1 MTSQDISGP
10 HTDRPA
16 PPAPNDLNSATDS
29 GTAAAPGGVTD
40 GMTDG
45 IALGP
50 VQFLRMLDQIPVA
63 VMMLDA
69 ATLRIS
75 YINETSK
82 QTLDQIR
89 DLLPVPVENLIGANV
104 DIFHKNP
111 AHQRALLAD
120 PGNLPHRARI
130 RLGDEILDLLISSIT
145 GLEGDYIGPM
155 LTWSLVTAQVK
166 AEERIVQLACFD
178 TLTGL
183 KNRSAFFDDLSATL
197 DKIRQAENPQ
207 VHALLFVD
215 LDGFKFVNDTY
226 GHATGDLMLKT
237 VADVLRDICDTY
249 GASLGR
255 IGGDE
260 FAVLVPS
267 TSVETIDIMTRK
279 VIGTLERPFTLPQ
292 GLQHQIGASIGVAYS
307 PEHGV
312 DPTLLLSRADMA
324 LYAAKGAGKG
334 TARVFMPEMEVR
346 LQMRGNLEGMLRE
359 AFAERRDLFVFY
371 QPIIDLKTGNVVSRE
386 ALLRWYDPVQG
397 WISPADFIPVAE
409 ETGLIYELDEFV
421 LSTACAE
428 AAKWED
434 EVTVAVNV
442 SAACLGLNRLPAAV
456 SRALEQSGLPGAR
469 LNVEV
474 TETALMQGGADAL
487 RDLQAIRALGVA
499 ICLDD
504 FGTGFSSLAHL
515 RSFPF
520 DKIKID
526 GSFVR
531 DGDTRADCDA
541 IVSALAQLGATL
553 GVDTV
558 AEGVE
563 TSQQHQR
570 IKAEGCTQAQ
580 GFLFGHPLPG
590 GMDVNR
596 VNELVA
602 GRPGAGGMGHPIP

>member
-1 MTSQDISGP
+1 MTPHDASG
-10 HTDRPA
+10 HH
-16 PPAPNDLNSATDS
+16 
-29 GTAAAPGGVTD
+29 PGGPVPPSTD
-40 GMTDG
+40 
-45 IALGP
+45 ALNGATLEP
-50 VQFLRMLDQIPVA
+50 AQFLRMLDQIPVA

-82 QTLDQIR
+82 KTLEQIR
-89 DLLPVPVENLIGANV
+89 DLLPVPVESLIGANV

-120 PGNLPHRARI
+120 PRNLPHRARI
-130 RLGDEILDLLISSIT
+130 RLGDEILDLMISSIT
-145 GLEGDYIGPM
+145 GTEGDYIGPM
-155 LTWSLVTAQVK
+155 LTWSLVTAQVE

-183 KNRSAFFDDLSATL
+183 KNRSAFFDDLSTTL
-197 DKIRQAENPQ
+197 DQTRLAESPQ

-237 VADVLRDICDTY
+237 VADVLRDICDVH

-267 TSVETIDIMTRK
+267 TSVETIDALTTK
-279 VIGTLERPFTLPQ
+279 VIATLERPFTLPQ

-324 LYAAKGAGKG
+324 LYAAKNAGKG
-334 TARVFMPEMEVR
+334 TARVFTPEMETR
-346 LQMRGNLEGMLRE
+346 MQMRASLEGMLRE
-359 AFAERRDLFVFY
+359 AFAQRRDLFVFY

-386 ALLRWYDPVQG
+386 ALLRWYNPVQG

-421 LSTACAE
+421 LATACAE
-428 AAKWED
+428 AATWED

-442 SAACLGLNRLPAAV
+442 SAASLGLNRLPTAIG
-456 SRALEQSGLPGAR
+456 RALAEGGLPAAR

-474 TETALMQGGADAL
+474 TETALMQGGAEAL
-487 RDLQAIRALGVA
+487 RDLEAIRAMGVA

-531 DGDTRADCDA
+531 DGDKRADCDA
-541 IVSALAQLGATL
+541 IVSALAQLGLTL

-563 TSQQHQR
+563 TAQQYQR

-580 GFLFGHPLPG
+580 GFLFGRPLPG
-590 GMDVNR
+590 DTDVTR
-596 VNELVA
+596 VGELVA
-602 GRPGAGGMGHPIP
+602 AHKSGAGQASP